1 MTHRDTASPP
11 RSALHRLAR
20 AGLVAVA
27 LPVALA
33 LAACDTGDGD
43 DAEVPELSAA
53 EEAHLET
60 FDDLDFRVFTNQ
72 VWEDL
77 DHSHAEDVVVH
88 WPDGHITE
96 GIDVHVEDL
105 KAMFVYAPDTRIQEH
120 PIRIA
125 SGEMTAVTGVL
136 EGTFT
141 EPMPIGDGQV
151 IEPTGKAFVIPMATV
166 ARWENGTMAEEWL
179 YWDNHLF
186 LTQLG
191 LAQ

>member
-1 MTHRDTASPP
+1 MTHRDTASTP
-11 RSALHRLAR
+11 RNALQRRAR
-20 AGLVAVA
+20 AGLVAAA
-27 LPVALA
+27 LPAALA
-33 LAACDTGDGD
+33 LAACDTGDA
-43 DAEVPELSAA
+43 DAVPELSAE

-77 DHSHAEDVVVH
+77 DHSHAADVIVH

-96 GIDVHVEDL
+96 GIDVHIEDL
-105 KAMFVYAPDTRIQEH
+105 KGMFVYAPDTRIQEH

>member
-1 MTHRDTASPP
+1 MTHRDTASTP
-11 RSALHRLAR
+11 RNALSSLAR
-20 AGLVAVA
+20 AGLVVIA
-27 LPVALA
+27 LPAALA

-43 DAEVPELSAA
+43 DAEVPELSAE

-77 DHSHAEDVVVH
+77 DHSHAADITVH

-96 GIDVHVEDL
+96 GIDVHIEDL